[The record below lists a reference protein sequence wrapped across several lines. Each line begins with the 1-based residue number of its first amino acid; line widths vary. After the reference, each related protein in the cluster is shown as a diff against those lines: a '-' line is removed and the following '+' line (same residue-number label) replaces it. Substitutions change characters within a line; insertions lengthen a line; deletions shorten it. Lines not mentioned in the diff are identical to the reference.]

1 VPTCRAARGNAQ
13 VYEDS
18 HPQGGGKSAAEDEDG
33 GARRAEAVR
42 RLVAIARAAGLADE
56 NVHDAVMLLDRL
68 LRLGLGREAAN
79 PAVLAGIAV
88 LSTKQG
94 ARPESQRKPRGR
106 RRRAALRGVH
116 QACVLFHCSQQKSQQ
131 QRRFDCSRQRRGFG
145 FGVLD

>member
-1 VPTCRAARGNAQ
+1 

-18 HPQGGGKSAAEDEDG
+18 HPQGGGKLAAEDEDG

-94 ARPESQRKPRGR
+94 ARPGSREGALSLTSARRPTRPRSPASPCSAPS
-106 RRRAALRGVH
+106 RARARGGQYRIRVGYP
-116 QACVLFHCSQQKSQQ
+116 KT
-131 QRRFDCSRQRRGFG
+131 D
-145 FGVLD
+145 